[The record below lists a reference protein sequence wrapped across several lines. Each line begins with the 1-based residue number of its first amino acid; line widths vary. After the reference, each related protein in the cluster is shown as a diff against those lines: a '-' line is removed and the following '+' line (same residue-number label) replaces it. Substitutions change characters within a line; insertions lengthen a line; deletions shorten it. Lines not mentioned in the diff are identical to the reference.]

1 MKKDTRDKFYA
12 GVEVVVYRNKQLLL
26 GKRKG
31 GYMSGTWGL
40 PGGHLEYGE
49 KLKDCAARELYEE
62 TDIKGKQLVFAG
74 IHNWFQKE
82 DGRHYLFTVFKMEN
96 KKDEPMVMEPGKC
109 SEWKWFSFNKLP
121 KNICLPH
128 KRDLEIFLKNKNFLD

>member
-1 MKKDTRDKFYA
+1 MKKDKRDKFYA
-12 GVEVVVYRNKQLLL
+12 GVEIIVYRGKKLLL

-49 KLKDCAARELYEE
+49 KLTNCALRELYEE
-62 TDIKGKQLVFAG
+62 TGIKGKNVVFAG
-74 IHNWFQKE
+74 IHNWFQKK
-82 DGRHYLFTVFKMEN
+82 DGRHYLFTVFKMES
-96 KKDEPMVMEPGKC
+96 KKGEPKLMEPDKC
-109 SEWKWFSFNKLP
+109 SEWRWFDFGKLP

-128 KRDLEIFLKNKNFLD
+128 KRDLEIFLKNKSFLD